1 MDEKDPRGPV
11 ATSQRPRSPRVPV
24 EFGLEVE
31 GVDTSGQPFLVKGQA
46 TKISRGGATIVL
58 DLEIPVGAVVKLVP
72 PFGGKLDAEVNGAW
86 IDQDNRRQHIGVKL
100 LDKDGWFAE

>member
-1 MDEKDPRGPV
+1 MDEKDPRGAV
-11 ATSQRPRSPRVPV
+11 TTSQRPRSPRVPV

-31 GVDTSGQPFLVKGQA
+31 GVDTSGQPLLVKGQA
-46 TKISRGGATIVL
+46 TRISRGGATIVL

-86 IDQDNRRQHIGVKL
+86 IDEDNRRPHIGVRL